1 MGALKNKDYY
11 DGSVSRT
18 DSQDRVEIRFASL
31 FLTLFRAEQDDFQE
45 FMQVPECWGRFDL
58 YEPDCTS

>member
-31 FLTLFRAEQDDFQE
+31 FLTLFSAEQDDFQE
-45 FMQVPECWGRFDL
+45 FMQVPECRDRFGL
-58 YEPDCTS
+58 YEPDRTS